1 MIAKVAA
8 DVECL
13 IMPNGEEPVR
23 MALLSSSGNCGMS
36 TTLRAGRGFSG
47 PSIPK
52 LPGLPG
58 RTHY

>member
-13 IMPNGEEPVR
+13 IMPNGEEPVC
-23 MALLSSSGNCGMS
+23 MALLSSREIARCRRPSG
-36 TTLRAGRGFSG
+36 RGRGFSG
-47 PSIPK
+47 PTIPK
-52 LPGLPG
+52 LPGIPE